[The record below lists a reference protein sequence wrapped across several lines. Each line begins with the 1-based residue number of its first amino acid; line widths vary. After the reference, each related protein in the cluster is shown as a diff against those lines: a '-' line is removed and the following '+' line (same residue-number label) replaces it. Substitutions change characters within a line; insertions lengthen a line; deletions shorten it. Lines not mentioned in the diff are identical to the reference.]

1 MLQSLQANIDR
12 HQRKRGLQFHR
23 WLTFILLQNIK
34 KLNKEDQR
42 VFECFDYGDQ

>member
-12 HQRKRGLQFHR
+12 NQRKRGLQFHR

-34 KLNKEDQR
+34 KIKQSHSKN
-42 VFECFDYGDQ
+42 FF

>member
-12 HQRKRGLQFHR
+12 NQRKRGLQFHR

-34 KLNKEDQR
+34 KLNNLIQR
-42 VFECFDYGDQ
+42 IFF